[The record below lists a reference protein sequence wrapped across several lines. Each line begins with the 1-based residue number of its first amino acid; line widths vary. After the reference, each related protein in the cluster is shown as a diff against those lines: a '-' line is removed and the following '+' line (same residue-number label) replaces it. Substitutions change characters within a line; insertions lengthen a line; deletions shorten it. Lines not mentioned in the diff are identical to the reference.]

1 MILKLM
7 IMEMIF
13 TSNNT
18 TTFDEYN
25 RSMATM
31 AEDQGVS
38 YNGGQW
44 QKGELRRELREGI
57 ITEDNGRLSAQHETQ
72 QTLPPP
78 PCRIGL
84 AYYRHSIDHWTS
96 IDTALV
102 WLR

>member
-1 MILKLM
+1 
-7 IMEMIF
+7 MEMIF
-13 TSNNT
+13 SSNNT

-57 ITEDNGRLSAQHETQ
+57 ITEDNGRLCTTRNTTNIS
-72 QTLPPP
+72 
-78 PCRIGL
+78 
-84 AYYRHSIDHWTS
+84 
-96 IDTALV
+96 
-102 WLR
+102 